1 MFHNNSDLWWSWQ
14 YFLVLQ
20 WLYLNVAWSFSS
32 LFSLWAED
40 SLAGFAQE
48 ACVQPTHTYAPQRM
62 PLTDGQFFHKCD
74 YINHQWI
81 KPRNFSYETFV
92 LAQEHTVSERSVTWN
107 YHSWLGRVPPA
118 NKDNA
123 FVLAE
128 NVNKGE
134 SSLTKLT
141 PWVLK
146 IFYMGVLSSILI
158 FYFQFSSAAQ
168 SCPTL
173 CDSMNRS
180 MPGFPVHHQLPESTQ
195 NFSLA
200 GNH

>member
-1 MFHNNSDLWWSWQ
+1 MNTYSGGHMNVYSGGYMKLSETKVAALEVERKLWIYRLSSYASRHYCIIEVLLCFITILICDEADNIFWS
-14 YFLVLQ
+14 Y
-20 WLYLNVAWSFSS
+20 NGSISMSHGSFSS

-40 SLAGFAQE
+40 SSAGFAQE
-48 ACVQPTHTYAPQRM
+48 ACVQPTHTYTPQRM

-81 KPRNFSYETFV
+81 KPRDFSYETFV

-107 YHSWLGRVPPA
+107 YHFWLGRVPPA

-134 SSLTKLT
+134 SSLT
-141 PWVLK
+141 
-146 IFYMGVLSSILI
+146 
-158 FYFQFSSAAQ
+158 
-168 SCPTL
+168 
-173 CDSMNRS
+173 
-180 MPGFPVHHQLPESTQ
+180 
-195 NFSLA
+195 
-200 GNH
+200 